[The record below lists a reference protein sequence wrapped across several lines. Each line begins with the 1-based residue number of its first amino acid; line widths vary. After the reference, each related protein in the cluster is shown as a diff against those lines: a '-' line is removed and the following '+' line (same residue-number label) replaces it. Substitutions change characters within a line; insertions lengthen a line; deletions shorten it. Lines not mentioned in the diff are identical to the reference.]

1 MNERA
6 VIGGNNPPLE
16 LFEQSELTL
25 NDLYEEAGHWLD
37 GKEVETQKELDAVSM
52 LLDTLR
58 KAEKFI
64 DGNRKTEKKPH
75 DDAGKAVQAKYK
87 PLIDKAKLAQET
99 CKKAMQPFMLE
110 KERIRQEQEL
120 IASQEAEQAE
130 REALEAA
137 QSIQSLKQAEH
148 AAEAIQDAKDAQQ
161 TVSEVAKQK
170 IHAKGGDRAIGLR
183 TTWETNLVDSKEA
196 ARHFWAINKAD
207 IENLLID
214 LAKKAVRSGERDI
227 PGFEIIDRKVL

>member
-6 VIGGNNPPLE
+6 VIGGNNPPVE

-37 GKEVETQKELDAVSM
+37 GKEVETPEELDAISM
-52 LLDTLR
+52 LLDNLR
-58 KAEKFI
+58 KAEKLI

-75 DDAGKAVQAKYK
+75 DDAGNAVQEKYK
-87 PLIDKAKLAQET
+87 PLIDKAKLAQDT
-99 CKKAMQPFMLE
+99 CKKAMQPYMLE
-110 KERIRQEQEL
+110 QERIRQEQER
-120 IASQEAEQAE
+120 IAREEAEQAE

-137 QSIQSLKQAEH
+137 QSVQSLEQAEQ
-148 AAEAIQDAKDAQQ
+148 AAEAIQDAKDAQK
-161 TVSEVAKQK
+161 TASDVAKQK
-170 IHAKGGDRAIGLR
+170 THAKGGERAIGLR
-183 TTWETNLVDSKEA
+183 TTRETNLVDSKEA
-196 ARHFWAINKAD
+196 ARHFWVTNKTD

-227 PGFEIIDRKVL
+227 PGFEIIERKVL

>member
-6 VIGGNNPPLE
+6 VIGGNNPPVE

-37 GKEVETQKELDAVSM
+37 GKEVETPEELDAISM
-52 LLDTLR
+52 LLDNLR
-58 KAEKFI
+58 KAEKLI

-75 DDAGKAVQAKYK
+75 DDAGKAVQEKYK
-87 PLIDKAKLAQET
+87 PLIDKAKLAQDT
-99 CKKAMQPFMLE
+99 CKKAMQPYMLE
-110 KERIRQEQEL
+110 QERIRQEQER
-120 IASQEAEQAE
+120 IARVEAEQAE

-137 QSIQSLKQAEH
+137 QSVQSLEQAEQ
-148 AAEAIQDAKDAQQ
+148 AAEAIQGAKDAQK
-161 TVSEVAKQK
+161 TASDVAKQK
-170 IHAKGGDRAIGLR
+170 IHAKGGERAIGLR

-196 ARHFWAINKAD
+196 ARHFWVTNKAD

-227 PGFEIIDRKVL
+227 PGFEIIERKSL